1 YVNPTIERVE
11 RRFGDP
17 LVRYLV
23 ARLGNRVV
31 GFLDFEIAP
40 DESIRLQGLAVE
52 KELRGRGIGKRLV
65 EHGLREMKALNAK
78 RVELYV
84 REANFAAVG
93 LYKKLGFSITRVLE
107 HEIAGEKAIV
117 MGRGL

>member
-1 YVNPTIERVE
+1 
-11 RRFGDP
+11 
-17 LVRYLV
+17 
-23 ARLGNRVV
+23 
-31 GFLDFEIAP
+31 
-40 DESIRLQGLAVE
+40 
-52 KELRGRGIGKRLV
+52 
-65 EHGLREMKALNAK
+65 MKALNAK